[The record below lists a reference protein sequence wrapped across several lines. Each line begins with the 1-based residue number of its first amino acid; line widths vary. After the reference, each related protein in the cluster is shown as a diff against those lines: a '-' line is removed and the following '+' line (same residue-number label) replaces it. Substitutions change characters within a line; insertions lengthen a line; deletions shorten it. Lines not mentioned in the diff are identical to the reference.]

1 MNVYYKLLGIYGKTH
16 NEIDL
21 DEFNSMVESFGFN
34 PLPSEEDVISL
45 LGNLKDGSKEY
56 EDYLKYKSGEG
67 NPIELLI
74 TRNSFIDNNGNY
86 FKLDKEDIVKLV
98 KLLQTNQELKNGNF
112 NVKQFNKAAK
122 NINGFRESKELL
134 EYIFDIVDKL
144 STVESYISDSD
155 EQSNYVNSSSFDT
168 ISRLNMKQRQLQNL
182 SRKYNKLKRETID
195 TKLIKEKVLSELK
208 HVKIGKPIK
217 LKDTKD
223 SKEKTSLVVGLSDI
237 HVGLRTKDFN
247 LDILRNR
254 LNEYIYEIKKYT
266 ESNNVDSIY
275 IVNIGDSIEN
285 IYMHLNQMSSVEL
298 NLAEQVAMAVT
309 IITEFVQNVRNLG
322 YKTYYCG
329 IMGNHDRL
337 NPNLKQNIIGD
348 SVSLIINTFIKAN
361 QSNLDIEFIPLN
373 EHIRGVLNIK
383 GINICVTHG
392 DYDKLNKP
400 DVISK
405 LSTYFDTKIDIVLGG
420 HYHNL
425 LIKTLG
431 KNQYVIQS
439 GAMFTGNPYS
449 DSLGVTSN
457 ACQVMLGV
465 TDSKDK
471 AKVSI
476 IPVILD

>member
-74 TRNSFIDNNGNY
+74 TKNSFIDDNGNY

-195 TKLIKEKVLSELK
+195 TKLIQEKVLSELK

-223 SKEKTSLVVGLSDI
+223 SKEKTS
-237 HVGLRTKDFN
+237 
-247 LDILRNR
+247 
-254 LNEYIYEIKKYT
+254 
-266 ESNNVDSIY
+266 
-275 IVNIGDSIEN
+275 
-285 IYMHLNQMSSVEL
+285 
-298 NLAEQVAMAVT
+298 
-309 IITEFVQNVRNLG
+309 
-322 YKTYYCG
+322 
-329 IMGNHDRL
+329 
-337 NPNLKQNIIGD
+337 
-348 SVSLIINTFIKAN
+348 
-361 QSNLDIEFIPLN
+361 
-373 EHIRGVLNIK
+373 
-383 GINICVTHG
+383 
-392 DYDKLNKP
+392 
-400 DVISK
+400 
-405 LSTYFDTKIDIVLGG
+405 
-420 HYHNL
+420 
-425 LIKTLG
+425 
-431 KNQYVIQS
+431 
-439 GAMFTGNPYS
+439 
-449 DSLGVTSN
+449 
-457 ACQVMLGV
+457 
-465 TDSKDK
+465 
-471 AKVSI
+471 
-476 IPVILD
+476 